1 MSTPNSNFKGFAFYG
16 DSANTAKATVKV
28 IQTGLIVGAILS
40 ALVGIIVLSWPM
52 ATLVVVAVL
61 FGLYFLVRGI
71 VRVAVGIFAPGL
83 TAGGRALSIIL
94 GVLLA
99 GVGAFALTNTEG
111 TLALLG
117 ILVGISWIIDG
128 IATLMESSNK
138 ASRGFAI
145 AAGIVGIIAG
155 VILLFVPIDGVSTLT
170 IIGGLFLI
178 VLAVAQAM
186 GAIVLASAAKKAS
199 SAV

>member
-1 MSTPNSNFKGFAFYG
+1 MSTPNAQFKGFAFYG

-52 ATLVVVAVL
+52 ATLVVVAVM

-71 VRVAVGIFAPGL
+71 VRVIVGIFGPGL

-94 GVLLA
+94 GVLLGA
-99 GVGAFALTNTEG
+99 VGIFALMNTAG

-117 ILVGISWIIDG
+117 ILIGISWIIDG
-128 IATLMESSNK
+128 IATIVESSNK
-138 ASRGFAI
+138 GSRGFAI
-145 AAGIVGIIAG
+145 AAGIIGIAAG
-155 VILLFVPIDGVSTLT
+155 VVVLAVPIDGVATLT
-170 IIGGLFLI
+170 IIAGIFLI
-178 VLAVAQAM
+178 VLAVAQAL
-186 GAIVLASAAKKAS
+186 GAIVLASAAKKA
-199 SAV
+199 AQA

>member
-1 MSTPNSNFKGFAFYG
+1 MSTPNSEFQGFAFYG

-28 IQTGLIVGAILS
+28 IQTGLIIGAVLS

-83 TAGGRALSIIL
+83 TAGGRTLSIIL
-94 GVLLA
+94 GVLLVA
-99 GVGAFALTNTEG
+99 VGIFALKYPG
-111 TLALLG
+111 DSLALLG
-117 ILVGISWIIDG
+117 ILIGISWIIDG
-128 IATLMESSNK
+128 IATLVESSNK

-145 AAGIVGIIAG
+145 AAGIISVAAG
-155 VILLFVPIDGVSTLT
+155 VVVLFVPIDGVATLT
-170 IIGGLFLI
+170 IIAGIFLI
-178 VLAVAQAM
+178 VLAVAQAL
-186 GAIVLASAAKKAS
+186 GAITLAAAAKKATQ
-199 SAV
+199 A

>member
-1 MSTPNSNFKGFAFYG
+1 MSTPNSKLQGFAFYG
-16 DSANTAKATVKV
+16 NSSDTAKATVKV
-28 IQTGLIVGAILS
+28 IQTGLIIGAILS

-83 TAGGRALSIIL
+83 TAAGRGLSIIL

-99 GVGAFALTNTEG
+99 GVGVFALTNTAG
-111 TLALLG
+111 TLAVLG
-117 ILVGISWIIDG
+117 ILIGISWIIDG
-128 IATLMESSNK
+128 VATLVESSNK

-145 AAGIVGIIAG
+145 ASGIVGIIAG
-155 VILLFVPIDGVSTLT
+155 GVLLFVPIDGVATLT

-178 VLAVAQAM
+178 VLAVAQAL
-186 GAIVLASAAKKAS
+186 GAIVLASAAKKA
-199 SAV
+199 AQA

>member
-1 MSTPNSNFKGFAFYG
+1 MSTPNSDLQGFAFYG
-16 DSANTAKATVKV
+16 DSATTAKATVKV
-28 IQTGLIVGAILS
+28 IQTGLVIGAVLS

-83 TAGGRALSIIL
+83 TGGGRTLSIIL
-94 GVLLA
+94 GVLLVA
-99 GVGAFALTNTEG
+99 VGIFALKNPG
-111 TLALLG
+111 DSLALLG
-117 ILVGISWIIDG
+117 ILIGISWVIDG
-128 IATLMESSNK
+128 IATLVESSNK

-145 AAGIVGIIAG
+145 AAGIISIVAG
-155 VILLFVPIDGVSTLT
+155 VVVLFVPIDGVATLT
-170 IIGGLFLI
+170 IIAGIFLI
-178 VLAVAQAM
+178 VLAVAQAL

-199 SAV
+199 VA

>member
-1 MSTPNSNFKGFAFYG
+1 MSTPNSKLQGFAFYG
-16 DSANTAKATVKV
+16 NSADTAKATVKV
-28 IQTGLIVGAILS
+28 IQTGLIIGAILS
-40 ALVGIIVLSWPM
+40 ALVGIIVLSWPE

-83 TAGGRALSIIL
+83 TGAGRALSIIL

-99 GVGAFALTNTEG
+99 GVGVFALTNTAG
-111 TLALLG
+111 TLAVLG
-117 ILVGISWIIDG
+117 ILIGISWIIDG
-128 IATLMESSNK
+128 VATLVESSNK

-145 AAGIVGIIAG
+145 ASGIVGIIAG
-155 VILLFVPIDGVSTLT
+155 GVLLFVPISGVAMLT

-178 VLAVAQAM
+178 VLAVAQAL
-186 GAIVLASAAKKAS
+186 GAIVLASAAKKA
-199 SAV
+199 AKA

>member
-1 MSTPNSNFKGFAFYG
+1 MSTPNAQFKGFAFYG

-52 ATLVVVAVL
+52 ATLVVVAVM

-71 VRVAVGIFAPGL
+71 VRVIVGIFGPGL

-94 GVLLA
+94 GVLLV
-99 GVGAFALTNTEG
+99 GVGIFALMNTAG
-111 TLALLG
+111 TLAVLG
-117 ILVGISWIIDG
+117 ILIGNSWIIDG
-128 IATLMESSNK
+128 IATIVESSNK

-145 AAGIVGIIAG
+145 AAGIIGVAAG
-155 VILLFVPIDGVSTLT
+155 VVVLAVPIDGVATLT
-170 IIGGLFLI
+170 TIAGLFLI
-178 VLAVAQAM
+178 VLAVAQSS
-186 GAIVLASAAKKAS
+186 GQIS
-199 SAV
+199 SAPPSTKPAQV